1 MPLGSRAAGLGGH
14 GAPTLKNEA
23 LQSLWSGCGGTPGT
37 HGVLAYVGDSPSFPK
52 PLRGVCEGLALSG
65 SRLRR
70 RTWQRPQEAG
80 WTQAAARS
88 RAAVGAAVLLR
99 QVGWAGGGRAS
110 VLRLWRKRL
119 RGYRCFSAC
128 TLFL

>member
-14 GAPTLKNEA
+14 GATTLKNES

-37 HGVLAYVGDSPSFPK
+37 HGVLTCVGDSPSFPK
-52 PLRGVCEGLALSG
+52 PLRGVCEGLALG
-65 SRLRR
+65 GGRLRR

-88 RAAVGAAVLLR
+88 RAAGGAAVLFR
-99 QVGWAGGGRAS
+99 QVRRAGGGRA
-110 VLRLWRKRL
+110 
-119 RGYRCFSAC
+119 
-128 TLFL
+128 